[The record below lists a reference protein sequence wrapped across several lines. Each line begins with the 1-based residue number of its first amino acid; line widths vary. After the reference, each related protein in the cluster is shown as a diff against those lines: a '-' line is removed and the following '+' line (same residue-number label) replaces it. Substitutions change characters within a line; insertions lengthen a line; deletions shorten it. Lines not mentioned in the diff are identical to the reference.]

1 MCHSEGISKLKG
13 QEGKR
18 RGRTENGKS
27 VKGQSRIIPRGTNA
41 CVRRQKERKVRHT
54 EQRKGKVR
62 NKVVGEN

>member
-18 RGRTENGKS
+18 S